1 MNFQIFKLTNFQ
13 IISMLD
19 KNGIAKRIA
28 KEIKD
33 GYYVN
38 LGIGIPTLVANF
50 VRDDIE
56 VEFQSENGVLG
67 MGPFPF
73 EGEEDPDLINAGKQ
87 TITALPGASF
97 FDSAMSFGMI
107 RGQHVDLTILGAMEV
122 AENGDIANWKIPG
135 KMVKG
140 MGGAMDLV
148 ASAENIIVA
157 MMHTNRAGESK
168 LLKRCSL
175 PLTGVGCVTKI
186 VTELAVIEVT
196 KKGFKLL
203 ERAPGVSVEEIIK
216 ATEGT
221 LIVEGDVPEMQLN

>member
-1 MNFQIFKLTNFQ
+1 MKSALNKEPLEKNHNMLSKEQIAQ
-13 IISMLD
+13 
-19 KNGIAKRIA
+19 RIA
-28 KEIKD
+28 KEVKD

-50 VRDDIE
+50 VPNGMA

-73 EGEEDPDLINAGKQ
+73 EGEEDPDVINAGKQ
-87 TITALPGASF
+87 TITTLPGASF

-122 AENGDIANWKIPG
+122 SQNGDIANWKIPG

-157 MMHTNRAGESK
+157 MMHTNREGESK
-168 LLKRCSL
+168 LLKNCSL
-175 PLTGVGCVTKI
+175 PLTGVNCINKV
-186 VTELAVIEVT
+186 VSNLAVLEIT
-196 KKGFKLL
+196 PDGFKLL
-203 ERAPGVSVEEIIK
+203 ERAPGVSVEEIRA
-216 ATEGT
+216 ATEGI
-221 LIVEGDVPEMQLN
+221 LIIEGDIPEMTF

>member
-1 MNFQIFKLTNFQ
+1 MTKEKN
-13 IISMLD
+13 MLD
-19 KNGIAKRIA
+19 KIGIAKRIA
-28 KEIKD
+28 QEVKS

-38 LGIGIPTLVANF
+38 LGIGIPTLVANY
-50 VRDDIE
+50 VPEGME

-73 EGEEDPDLINAGKQ
+73 DGEEDPDIINAGKQ
-87 TITALPGASF
+87 TITTLPGASF
-97 FDSAMSFGMI
+97 FDSATSFGMI

-122 AENGDIANWKIPG
+122 SENGDIANWKIPG

-175 PLTGVGCVTKI
+175 PLTGVNCINKI
-186 VTELAVIEVT
+186 VTNLAVLEVT
-196 KKGFKLL
+196 DKGFKLL
-203 ERAPGVSVEEIIK
+203 ERAPGVSVEEIQK

-221 LIVEGDVPEMQLN
+221 LIVAGDIPEMSI

>member
-1 MNFQIFKLTNFQ
+1 MLTKEQIAQ
-13 IISMLD
+13 RIS
-19 KNGIAKRIA
+19 
-28 KEIKD
+28 KEVKD

-50 VRDDIE
+50 VSHDLS

-87 TITALPGASF
+87 TITTLPGASF
-97 FDSAMSFGMI
+97 FDSAFSFGMI
-107 RGQHVDLTILGAMEV
+107 RSQKVDLTILGAMEV
-122 AENGDIANWKIPG
+122 SEKGDIANWKIPG

-157 MMHTNRAGESK
+157 MMHVNKAGESK
-168 LLKRCSL
+168 ILKNCTL
-175 PLTGVGCVTKI
+175 PLTGVGCVKKV
-186 VTELAVIEVT
+186 VTELAVLDIT
-196 KKGFKLL
+196 PNGFKLL
-203 ERAPGVSVEEIIK
+203 ERAPGVTVEHIIK
-216 ATEGT
+216 STAADLIIEGE
-221 LIVEGDVPEMQLN
+221 IPEMQF